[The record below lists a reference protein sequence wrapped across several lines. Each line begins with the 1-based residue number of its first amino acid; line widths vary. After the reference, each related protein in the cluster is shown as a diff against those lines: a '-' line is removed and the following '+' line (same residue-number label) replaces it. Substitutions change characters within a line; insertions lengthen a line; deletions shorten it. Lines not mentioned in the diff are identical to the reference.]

1 MPARRVVRRRRELLA
16 EQRRKKQL
24 TSAYIALGGTSDHD
38 ASVKSEML
46 QAITCDFVGKEATKL
61 AMEAVV
67 KHKMKAVQSI
77 LDMGGVLD
85 EEEEEELKD
94 TSLLSF
100 EELEAFS
107 DALQGVGSLAEE
119 ADDDPSEA
127 DGTSV
132 LR

>member
-1 MPARRVVRRRRELLA
+1 
-16 EQRRKKQL
+16 
-24 TSAYIALGGTSDHD
+24 
-38 ASVKSEML
+38 ML
-46 QAITCDFVGKEATKL
+46 RAITCDFVGKEATKV

-107 DALQGVGSLAEE
+107 DALQGAGSLVEEAEE
-119 ADDDPSEA
+119 DAGET
-127 DGTSV
+127 DGANV